1 MHRDIQKFMEA
12 APKVM
17 TYYFMLICNI
27 RITESFQWKG
37 TLKGH
42 VFQLTSNEQ
51 GIEMNRGMAVEVEP
65 SHQYPIPCCCCV
77 TDGSK
82 GAQWCL
88 TQKWE

>member
-1 MHRDIQKFMEA
+1 MNYIINFMRV

-17 TYYFMLICNI
+17 PPVLCQPMIS
-27 RITESFQWKG
+27 EVGGGGS
-37 TLKGH
+37 
-42 VFQLTSNEQ
+42 
-51 GIEMNRGMAVEVEP
+51 MAVEVEP